1 MELVTRVE
9 ANEPTDAAWTN
20 PGVVVS
26 HSTSAFELAAGETR
40 EFRLSIDVP
49 WEMPLT
55 HALGRPLKGARVA
68 VRTTLKIGKAVD
80 RGDFDEVAV
89 HALPAQDMWFEAYE
103 RLGFRFDEA
112 EVKRYRAQGG
122 DNQTLPYCQ
131 ELEFWFPADYR
142 RPRGSQLETLFIA
155 RHDSMDLIT
164 GPKGPF
170 PFTYA
175 EMTPDG
181 CVEWLDA
188 HCRGLWQQ

>member
-1 MELVTRVE
+1 M
-9 ANEPTDAAWTN
+9 
-20 PGVVVS
+20 
-26 HSTSAFELAAGETR
+26 
-40 EFRLSIDVP
+40 
-49 WEMPLT
+49 
-55 HALGRPLKGARVA
+55 
-68 VRTTLKIGKAVD
+68 D

-89 HALPAQDMWFEAYE
+89 HALPAQDVWFEAYR

-142 RPRGSQLETLFIA
+142 RAPGSQLETLFIA
-155 RHDSMDLIT
+155 RPDSMDLIT
-164 GPKGPF
+164 GPHGPF
-170 PFTYA
+170 AFAYA